1 MRNLLEYPITHDEKV
16 KAVMWAI
23 GRYESDTAGR
33 APIGDVTGVALQA
46 VLDELTA
53 PVPVPV
59 PEPEDLEVEEPK
71 EDQ

>member
-1 MRNLLEYPITHDEKV
+1 MRNILEYPITHEEKV

-23 GRYESDTAGR
+23 GRYQSDTSGPG

-46 VLDELTA
+46 VLDDLTA
-53 PVPVPV
+53 PAPVPT
-59 PEPEDLEVEEPK
+59 PEDLEVEEPK